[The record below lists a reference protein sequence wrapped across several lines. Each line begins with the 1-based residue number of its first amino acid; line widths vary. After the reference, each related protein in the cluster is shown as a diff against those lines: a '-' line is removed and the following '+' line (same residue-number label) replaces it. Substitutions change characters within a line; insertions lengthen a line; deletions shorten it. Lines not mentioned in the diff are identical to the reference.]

1 MGSIVENYAR
11 VGRFTSS
18 KISLLMYKPRN
29 KSSLFSAGATTYIKN
44 KANERMLGRS
54 LDLGRSGSSAQWGL
68 FLEQYVFNE
77 FTGTEYKIM
86 ANESVIYNDYLAGS
100 ADLIVDGVKV
110 SDIKCFE
117 PEKFCNYSNM
127 INSQDIERFKAEFKC
142 EYWQL
147 VSNAIINNVPNAEA
161 IAYMPTLEELEE
173 IKELA
178 ENYEG
183 ADQWKYRFIVESP
196 LHQLPYIPNESKYNN
211 LNKFEFFVPQE
222 DKEFLLERVKLA
234 GSELQ
239 KFTEWML

>member
-1 MGSIVENYAR
+1 MD
-11 VGRFTSS
+11 
-18 KISLLMYKPRN
+18 KPRS
-29 KSSLFSAGATTYIKN
+29 KGSLFSVGATTYIRN

-54 LDLGRSGSSAQWGL
+54 LDLGKSGSSAQWGL
-68 FLEQYVFNE
+68 FLEQYVFSQ
-77 FTGTEYKIM
+77 FTGIEYKIM
-86 ANESVIYNDYLAGS
+86 ANESVIYNDYLSGS
-100 ADLIVDGVKV
+100 ADLIVEGVKI

-127 INSQDIERFKAEFKC
+127 INAQDAERFKLEFKS

-161 IAYMPTLEELEE
+161 IAYMPTLEELKE
-173 IKELA
+173 IQELA
-178 ENYEG
+178 GDYDG

-196 LHQLPYIPNESKYNN
+196 LHQLPYIPDGSKYNN
-211 LNKFEFFVPQE
+211 LNKFEFVVPQE

-239 KFTEWML
+239 KLTEL

>member
-1 MGSIVENYAR
+1 MGSIVENSAR
-11 VGRFTSS
+11 IGRFTSS
-18 KISLLMYKPRN
+18 KISLLMDKPRS
-29 KSSLFSAGATTYIKN
+29 KGSLFSVGATTYIRN

-54 LDLGRSGSSAQWGL
+54 LDLGKSGSSAQWGL
-68 FLEQYVFNE
+68 FLEQYVFSQ
-77 FTGTEYKIM
+77 FTGIEYKIM
-86 ANESVIYNDYLAGS
+86 ANESVIYNDYLSGS
-100 ADLIVDGVKV
+100 ADLIVEGVKI

-127 INSQDIERFKAEFKC
+127 INAQDAERFKLEFKS

-161 IAYMPTLEELEE
+161 IAYMPTLEELKE
-173 IKELA
+173 IQELA
-178 ENYEG
+178 GDYDG

-196 LHQLPYIPNESKYNN
+196 LHQLPYIPDGSKYNN
-211 LNKFEFFVPQE
+211 LNKFEFVVPQE

-239 KFTEWML
+239 KLTEL